1 MNASAPLL
9 GLILAGG
16 HSRRMGDDKAT
27 LEIAGVSLL
36 ERAVATL
43 TQCVDQVFVS
53 ISAIQVTDTA
63 RSCYTVIEDRF
74 EGIGPA
80 AGILS
85 AHLHA
90 PKAAWLVIACDMP
103 LLDVSTIRRLIGSRV
118 AAQDATAWAS
128 ADASV
133 PEPLCAIYEPGTLAA
148 FLDLVSAGGDPSP
161 RTWLAAARTHL
172 LPEPRPEVLDGMNTR
187 EEFALLSQRLNAQ
200 TGASV
205 RSTSTKNNDPKYNEP
220 K

>member
-1 MNASAPLL
+1 MNTSAPLL
-9 GLILAGG
+9 GLVLAGG
-16 HSRRMGDDKAT
+16 LSNRMGTDKAT

-53 ISAIQVTDTA
+53 ISALQATDTA
-63 RSCYTVIEDRF
+63 RSCYAVIEDRF

-103 LLDVSTIRRLIGSRV
+103 LLDVSSIRRLIRARV
-118 AAQDATAWAS
+118 ADQDATAWAS

-148 FLDLVSAGGDPSP
+148 FLDLVSVGGDPSP
-161 RTWLAAARTHL
+161 RAWLEAARTHL
-172 LPEPRPEVLDGMNTR
+172 LPEPRPEVLDGTNTR
-187 EEFALLSQRLNAQ
+187 EEFALLSQRLDAQ
-200 TGASV
+200 TGAAA
-205 RSTSTKNNDPKYNEP
+205 RNTKTKNNEPKYNES